1 MKAHRSPATNLI
13 LAAILFAACGGHTA
27 DRRPPATPKTYEGS
41 CVLAGIE
48 EVPAPV
54 DQHEDAIVLVA
65 RYRPSDGGHDAAGPW
80 SLRFQ
85 VQRARERDLRLHIE
99 AHPTVLCDV
108 DHAASTVT
116 DRIDLPP
123 FEGQQGTVG
132 Q

>member
-1 MKAHRSPATNLI
+1 MRAHRSSATI
-13 LAAILFAACGGHTA
+13 LLVAAILLAACGTRAAGGS
-27 DRRPPATPKTYEGS
+27 PPATSGPYEGK

-48 EVPAPV
+48 QVPAPV

-65 RYRPSDGGHDAAGPW
+65 RYRPDDGGHTAPGPW

-108 DHAASTVT
+108 DSATVPA
-116 DRIDLPP
+116 RIDLPP
-123 FEGQQGTVG
+123 FQGQQGTVG
-132 Q
+132 H